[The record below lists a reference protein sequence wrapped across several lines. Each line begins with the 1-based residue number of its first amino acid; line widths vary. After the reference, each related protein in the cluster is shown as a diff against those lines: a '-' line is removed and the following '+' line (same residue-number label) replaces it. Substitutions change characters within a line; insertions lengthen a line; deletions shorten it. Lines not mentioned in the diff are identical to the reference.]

1 MNPSTEAAP
10 GTGLVTRLSGAA
22 RRTVRQYQQLGAV
35 PGTRRL
41 LLAATGSYIGDRF
54 NTIALIALSYK
65 LGDGALGVG
74 VMLALFMLPRSLIQ
88 APAGALVDRHP
99 GPRLLILSHVL
110 LGVLGAAF
118 ALLDAIPNVW
128 FLYGLV
134 LAMGTVRTVAMPA
147 FEVQLMA
154 VTPPEQYGTANAL
167 HTMARTMGELV
178 GPLLG
183 GLLLA
188 LTGAIPLF
196 LLNGLSFLL
205 VAGAVLRGRRAATT
219 TEGLVSHEPEAAP
232 AGGLGYRALL
242 RNREVLLYISLTVTN
257 YALVMGAIAIFVV
270 RARSLGL
277 GDAGVGLFYAALG
290 IGALVGGLVAGAGN
304 YQGSRVFAMAAG
316 AAVVGAVGIA
326 LFGVASGVLLAMA
339 ALVLNGVTGDLE
351 EVAALTG
358 FQHRLPAAVYG
369 RFFSLFLMA
378 TGLGGVIGSLVGP
391 ALAEEMGAG
400 ASLTLLAVPVVALA
414 VPWGL
419 HASLSGHRLPA
430 PTLVPAFEPEVVG
443 YGLFGVPSES
453 DLIADGRVGGPSLAP
468 RMSRLA

>member
-1 MNPSTEAAP
+1 MDPSTDATPGSGLTGRAAA
-10 GTGLVTRLSGAA
+10 AA

-35 PGTRRL
+35 PTTRRL

-88 APAGALVDRHP
+88 APAGTLVDRYP
-99 GPRLLILSHVL
+99 GPRLLVVSHILL
-110 LGVLGAAF
+110 AVLGASF

-128 FLYGLV
+128 LLYGLV
-134 LAMGTVRTVAMPA
+134 LAMGTARTVAMPA

-196 LLNGLSFLL
+196 LINGLSFLL
-205 VAGAVLRGRRAATT
+205 VAGAVMRSGRTAIAPAPSPAS
-219 TEGLVSHEPEAAP
+219 SHEPAP
-232 AGGLGYRALL
+232 SGELGYRALL
-242 RNREVLLYISLTVTN
+242 RDREVVLYTALTVAN
-257 YALVMGAIAIFVV
+257 YALVMAAIAIFVV

-277 GDAGVGLFYAALG
+277 GDAGVGIFYSALG
-290 IGALVGGLVAGAGN
+290 IGALVGGLAAGAGN
-304 YQGSRVFAMAAG
+304 YQGSRVFAMAAA
-316 AAVVGAVGIA
+316 AAVVGAAGIV
-326 LFGVASGVLLAMA
+326 LFGVAGGVLIAIA

-351 EVAALTG
+351 EVSALTG

-391 ALAEEMGAG
+391 ALAEQMGAG
-400 ASLTLLAVPVVALA
+400 AGLALMALPVVALA

-419 HASLSGHRLPA
+419 RASLAGQRI
-430 PTLVPAFEPEVVG
+430 PTPNLVPAFEPEVVG

-453 DLIADGRVGGPSLAP
+453 DLIPDGRVGGPALAP